1 VRAADASGLTNARY
15 AMSRSIALAIV
26 SVVAIACQSVPWL
39 AAVALALVLVQAGDA
54 LIGRME
60 RDAIKTVRP
69 LATAL
74 LNLAAL
80 PWMLQ

>member
-1 VRAADASGLTNARY
+1 
-15 AMSRSIALAIV
+15 MSRSIPLAIV

-60 RDAIKTVRP
+60 RDAIKTVGP

-74 LNLAAL
+74 LNRATL
-80 PWMLQ
+80 PWMLP